1 MVFKLPLPSERVGER
16 PKFSN
21 MKSIAISGSPRENVG
36 KRDAKELRYQGQ
48 VPAVLYGGATQTHF
62 SVSAADL
69 KPVVYTPVVQFID
82 LEIAGTTSQAIIKDM
97 QFHPLT
103 DEIIHVDF
111 LLLDETKPV
120 TIEIP
125 IHLTGTSPGVK
136 MGGKLVQ
143 KLRKLRI
150 KALPKDHL
158 DTIEV
163 SIEGLEV
170 GKSVR
175 VRDISFPNLTITN
188 TPEDTILSIT
198 TSRALRQAEQEAAS
212 GKK

>member
-1 MVFKLPLPSERVGER
+1 
-16 PKFSN
+16 

-36 KRDAKELRYQGQ
+36 KRDAKELRYEGK
-48 VPAVLYGGATQTHF
+48 VPAVLYGGKTQTHF
-62 SVSAADL
+62 AVSAADL
-69 KPVVYTPVVQFID
+69 KPVIYTPVVHFID
-82 LEIAGTTSQAIIKDM
+82 ITVGSTKAQAIIQDI

-103 DEIIHVDF
+103 EQILHVDF
-111 LLLDETKPV
+111 LELDEKKPI

-125 IHLTGTSPGVK
+125 VRLTGTSPGVK

-158 DTIEV
+158 DNIDV

-175 VRDISFPNLTITN
+175 VSDLKLDKLTITN
-188 TPEDTILSIT
+188 AAEDTILSIT
-198 TSRALRQAEQEAAS
+198 TSRALRQAEQDAAAT

>member
-1 MVFKLPLPSERVGER
+1 
-16 PKFSN
+16 

-36 KRDAKELRYQGQ
+36 KRDAKELRYEGL
-48 VPAVLYGGATQTHF
+48 VPAVLYGGKTQTHF
-62 SVSAADL
+62 AVSAADL
-69 KPVVYTPVVQFID
+69 KPVVYTPVVHFID
-82 LEIAGTTSQAIIKDM
+82 ITVGSVKSQAIIQDI

-103 DEIIHVDF
+103 EQILHVDF
-111 LLLDETKPV
+111 LELDEKKPIA
-120 TIEIP
+120 IEIP
-125 IHLTGTSPGVK
+125 IRLTGTSPGVK

-158 DTIEV
+158 DNIDV

-175 VRDISFPNLTITN
+175 VSDLKLEKLTITN
-188 TPEDTILSIT
+188 AKEDTIVSVT
-198 TSRALRQAEQEAAS
+198 TSRALRQAEQDAAA

>member
-1 MVFKLPLPSERVGER
+1 
-16 PKFSN
+16 

-82 LEIAGTTSQAIIKDM
+82 LDVSGVASQAIIKDM

-103 DEIIHVDF
+103 DEILHVDF
-111 LLLDETKPV
+111 LLLDENKPV
-120 TIEIP
+120 TIEVP
-125 IHLTGTSPGVK
+125 ILLTGTSPGVK

-170 GKSVR
+170 GGSVR
-175 VRDISFPNLTITN
+175 VRDIQLPNLTITN

-198 TSRALRQAEQEAAS
+198 TSRALRQAEQEAAAG

>member
-1 MVFKLPLPSERVGER
+1 
-16 PKFSN
+16 

-36 KRDAKELRYQGQ
+36 KRDAKGLRYNGL
-48 VPAVLYGGATQTHF
+48 VPAVLYGGKTQTHF
-62 SVSAADL
+62 AVSAADL
-69 KPVVYTPVVQFID
+69 KPVIYTPVVHFID
-82 LEIAGTTSQAIIKDM
+82 LEIAGVKSQAIIQDI

-103 DEIIHVDF
+103 EKILHVDF
-111 LLLDETKPV
+111 LLLDEKKPIA
-120 TIEIP
+120 IEIP
-125 IHLTGTSPGVK
+125 IRITGTSPGVK

-158 DTIEV
+158 DNIDV

-175 VRDISFPNLTITN
+175 VADLKLDKLVITN
-188 TPEDTILSIT
+188 AIEDTILSIT
-198 TSRALRQAEQEAAS
+198 TSRALRQAEQEAT

>member
-1 MVFKLPLPSERVGER
+1 
-16 PKFSN
+16 

-36 KRDAKELRYQGQ
+36 KRDAKGLRYEGN
-48 VPAVLYGGATQTHF
+48 VPAVLYGGKAQTHF

-69 KPVVYTPVVQFID
+69 KPIIYTPVVQFID
-82 LEIAGTTSQAIIKDM
+82 ITVGSTKAQAIIKDI

-103 DEIIHVDF
+103 EQILHVDF
-111 LLLDETKPV
+111 LELDEKKPIA
-120 TIEIP
+120 IEIP
-125 IHLTGTSPGVK
+125 VRLTGTSPGVK

-158 DTIEV
+158 DNIEV

-170 GKSVR
+170 GRSVR
-175 VRDISFPNLTITN
+175 VGEIKIPNLTITN
-188 TPEDTILSIT
+188 APEDTILSVT
-198 TSRALRQAEQEAAS
+198 TSRALRQAEEAAS
-212 GKK
+212 KK

>member
-1 MVFKLPLPSERVGER
+1 
-16 PKFSN
+16 

-36 KRDAKELRYQGQ
+36 KRDAKELRYEGK
-48 VPAVLYGGATQTHF
+48 VPAVLYGGKAQTHF
-62 SVSAADL
+62 AVSAADL
-69 KPVVYTPVVQFID
+69 KPVIYTPDVHFID
-82 LEIAGTTSQAIIKDM
+82 LNVGSVKATAIVQDI

-103 DEIIHVDF
+103 EQILHVDF
-111 LLLDETKPV
+111 LELDQNKPIA
-120 TIEIP
+120 IEIP
-125 IHLTGTSPGVK
+125 IKLTGTSPGVK

-158 DTIEV
+158 DTIDV
-163 SIEGLEV
+163 SIEELEV

-175 VRDISFPNLTITN
+175 VGDLKFDKLTITN
-188 TPEDTILSIT
+188 AKEDTIVSVT
-198 TSRALRQAEQEAAS
+198 TSRALRQAEQEA